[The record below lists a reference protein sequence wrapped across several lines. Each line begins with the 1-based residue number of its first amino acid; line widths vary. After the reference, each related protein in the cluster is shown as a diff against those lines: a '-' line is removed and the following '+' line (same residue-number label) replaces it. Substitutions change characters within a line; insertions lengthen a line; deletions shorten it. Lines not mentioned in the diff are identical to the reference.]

1 MQPPARRERAAHP
14 SVQANTPTER
24 YKKWYRRL
32 NICITVLQ
40 IGFLAAVV
48 AVVARYPP
56 PQDLSSG
63 GPFCGNASALAIDR
77 PPVHANASLLADS
90 SAAEV
95 IRQQQDEIERLR
107 VDVQRLSM
115 AQTVITTGCDR
126 DSEFFLWALC
136 AILAAHIALTLI
148 WTLLRFTSFFWRIA
162 DHEVEPAP
170 IPSPLFD
177 WVSWFWLWHRKE
189 KYKTMS
195 PVTATL
201 SARVLCVSLLQ
212 FAQAVAWAV
221 AVGGSSSA
229 HLPGTAVGSLPRT
242 LLIVS
247 LACYCLTVVWF
258 ILYYAAVIAVY
269 LSVTLWCCI
278 MCCCPCCRASLRR
291 DIGKALCTAF
301 GISPDRRA

>member
-1 MQPPARRERAAHP
+1 MQPPAERAAHR

-24 YKKWYRRL
+24 YQKWYRRL
-32 NICITVLQ
+32 NIGITVLQ

-56 PQDLSSG
+56 PQDRSRG
-63 GPFCGNASALAIDR
+63 GPFCGNASALDIDHNDR

-115 AQTVITTGCDR
+115 AQTVLTAGCDR

-136 AILAAHIALTLI
+136 AILAAHIALNLV
-148 WTLLRFTSFFWRIA
+148 WTLLRFTRCFWRIA

-177 WVSWFWLWHRKE
+177 WVSWFWAWHRKE
-189 KYKTMS
+189 KYKTIS

-221 AVGGSSSA
+221 AVGGSSVSPGA
-229 HLPGTAVGSLPRT
+229 HLPGTAVGSPPRT

-247 LACYCLTVVWF
+247 LACYCLTVAWF

-269 LSVTLWCCI
+269 LWCFI

-291 DIGKALCTAF
+291 NIGKAF
-301 GISPDRRA
+301 GIRVH